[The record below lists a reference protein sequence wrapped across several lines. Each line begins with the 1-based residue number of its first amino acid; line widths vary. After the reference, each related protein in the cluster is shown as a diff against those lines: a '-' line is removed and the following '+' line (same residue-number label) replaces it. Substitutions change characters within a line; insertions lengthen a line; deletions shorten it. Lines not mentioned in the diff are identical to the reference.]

1 MKMPSIFKPKSVAT
15 GVVLAGVILTP
26 FLSHGCSV
34 NGSSPE
40 SGQTVSSSVSH
51 QSS

>member
-1 MKMPSIFKPKSVAT
+1 MKMPSIFKPKSLTT
-15 GVVLAGVILTP
+15 GVFLAGVILVP
-26 FLSHGCSV
+26 LLSHGCSV
-34 NGSSPE
+34 KGSSPD